1 MGTLLHHQSELCL
14 GGTAI
19 TCGTACRAHPPQVS
33 GVQAGWKLESVMVS
47 LEPHMSSEAGLLT
60 HFTAEQ
66 TEVQKDGVSLFMQRV
81 GGKQLFLAPG
91 PGRPHGKLG

>member
-1 MGTLLHHQSELCL
+1 
-14 GGTAI
+14 
-19 TCGTACRAHPPQVS
+19 
-33 GVQAGWKLESVMVS
+33 MVS

>member
-1 MGTLLHHQSELCL
+1 
-14 GGTAI
+14 
-19 TCGTACRAHPPQVS
+19 
-33 GVQAGWKLESVMVS
+33 MVL

-81 GGKQLFLAPG
+81 GGMQLFLAPG
-91 PGRPHGKLG
+91 PGRPRRKLG